1 MRFDLEKC
9 RMNRL
14 VSEREA
20 VLMALRM
27 PVLEGGGMGR
37 DEVSRLRWMEVAEMV
52 DENEVEVCVRG

>member
-1 MRFDLEKC
+1 
-9 RMNRL
+9 MNRL